1 MVRVYAT
8 QTHEGWLI
16 PTVCVVYGALAIFT
30 AFTIAK
36 NISLWCE
43 KVRRKLPA
51 SIQDH
56 SILQN
61 TTKTLIVLMPSLL
74 WPVVL
79 AIALPI
85 ISIARLS
92 SEIEQCRG
100 RRRARR
106 QSEPGADLERG
117 IPDSQN
123 GGHSQNGNEQEE
135 QAGEQD
141 SPGPAMTLVTEPPP
155 VYTPYA
161 RAHTTHQGQ
170 WRRSSDRDAER
181 YCFRLNNDRTP
192 EEMLRSATRVTMI
205 PAR

>member
-61 TTKTLIVLMPSLL
+61 TTKTLIVIMPSLL

-85 ISIARLS
+85 IAIVRLS

-106 QSEPGADLERG
+106 QSEPDADMERG
-117 IPDSQN
+117 MANSN
-123 GGHSQNGNEQEE
+123 GGHRQSGNGQGDQEDE
-135 QAGEQD
+135 L
-141 SPGPAMTLVTEPPP
+141 PTCGPAMALVNEPPP

-161 RAHTTHQGQ
+161 RAHTSHQGQ
-170 WRRSSDRDAER
+170 WRRSSDSDAER